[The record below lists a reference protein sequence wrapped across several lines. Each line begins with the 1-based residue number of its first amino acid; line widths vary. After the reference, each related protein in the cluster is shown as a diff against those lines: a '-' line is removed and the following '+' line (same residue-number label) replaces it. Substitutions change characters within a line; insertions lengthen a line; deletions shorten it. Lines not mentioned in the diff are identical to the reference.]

1 MFRSRCCRYRNTK
14 NRRSTRNIAGMTK
27 LTKTKRGRVFSH
39 AVIAFVSVLIPA
51 LVLTNAATLKASAL
65 AALPAAFGALF
76 AATA

>member
-1 MFRSRCCRYRNTK
+1 
-14 NRRSTRNIAGMTK
+14 MTK